1 MTVDTG
7 ANSSDE
13 SHWLI
18 DDRKYPNIILGK
30 ENFDFDKKV
39 FGDIAYFLILFTSQ
53 SKAFD
58 IFRKYI
64 VVWDLMV
71 SKNREDI
78 TKHYTLNDVPLQLQ
92 MEAFGIFRL
101 QQDLIKESLDFSYL
115 QSS

>member
-64 VVWDLMV
+64 VVWDL
-71 SKNREDI
+71 DI

-101 QQDLIKESLDFSYL
+101 QQDLIKVSLGFSYL